1 MTTRMWTKKETQNT
15 IKQLR
20 TAGFNVAKTSLGY
33 QIMNEQ
39 GEVWIKDKKALFT
52 AMPGARGYLIN
63 YHKDLME

>member
-20 TAGFNVAKTSLGY
+20 TAGFDVAKTSLGY

-39 GEVWIKDKKALFT
+39 GEVWIKDKKPLFT
-52 AMPGARGYLIN
+52 AMPGNYGYLIN